1 MFMRKLVGIFL
12 HIIICSLVLS
22 AANNE
27 ENAAY
32 ESFEKEMST
41 VMKSLLQQPHS
52 LSRFL
57 SNGGLRNYY
66 KKNAYRPF
74 WFDEDGI
81 KPVAVELIN
90 AVEKDP
96 VLEPASHAFFGLDDL
111 MVAISTLES
120 VSPMNGETVMRLDG
134 TITGIYDAY
143 MKRVASG
150 SIDWK
155 EFQLKL
161 EALEKEK
168 KILASWDR
176 YGVYKNRIKL
186 LYKALKNNDIY
197 SAIDSVNYT
206 YPMAKELEKALRH
219 YEQIAKDGGYIQL
232 PEFQK
237 LSEGDTDPMVLLLR
251 ERLVQ
256 SGELNSTECFHHD
269 SNTSCSE
276 EYFDVNL
283 KEAVKAFQRNH
294 GLVVDGVVGPDTRK
308 HLNITVEKKI
318 ATIRLNLE
326 RMRWLPRTLGK
337 RYVLVNIADY
347 KLFMIDEG
355 NVSLEMPIVVG
366 EKRHPTPVFSNKM
379 SSVVLN
385 PYWRVPQSIVKRELV
400 PKLVKDPYALVA
412 QGMRMHADWNESSP
426 YYDFATI
433 DWSVYLE
440 RENEEENFE
449 IPMRF
454 IQIPSNINPLGRVK
468 FMFPNKYSVYIHD
481 TSAKRYF
488 RYRQR
493 AFSHGC
499 IRVSKPD
506 ALLQSIAKIDNN
518 ISYGEVQELLKQSN
532 KTKIGLETKIP
543 IHVIYLTSWVNH
555 DGAIQFRDDIYSYD
569 TMQYELLNKA
579 VMKQ

>member
-1 MFMRKLVGIFL
+1 MHKFIVLIL
-12 HIIICSLVLS
+12 HVFFFSSILFAAQHTQEPPLS
-22 AANNE
+22 KSFDNE
-27 ENAAY
+27 AVA
-32 ESFEKEMST
+32 
-41 VMKSLLQQPHS
+41 VMKKLLRQKHPIS
-52 LSRFL
+52 TFL
-57 SNGGLRNYY
+57 SNRALKRYY
-66 KKNAYRPF
+66 RGHGYRPF
-74 WFDEDGI
+74 WFDADGI
-81 KPVAVELIN
+81 KPIAIELIN
-90 AVEKDP
+90 AVENDP
-96 VLEPASHAFFGLDDL
+96 VLKPVSNTLFRLRDVVLE
-111 MVAISTLES
+111 ISALES
-120 VSPMNGETVMRLDG
+120 APHMEMKQVMRLDG
-134 TITGIYDAY
+134 TITGIYDEY

-161 EALEKEK
+161 EALEEEK

-176 YGVYKNRIKL
+176 YGVYKNRVKL
-186 LYKALKNNDIY
+186 LYKALKTGNIY
-197 SAIDSVNYT
+197 SAVNAVNYT

-219 YEQIAKDGGYIQL
+219 YEQIAHNGGYIQL
-232 PEFQK
+232 PEFKK
-237 LSEGDTDPMVLLLR
+237 LSEGDSAPVVTLLR
-251 ERLVQ
+251 ERLIQ
-256 SGELNSTECFHHD
+256 SGELNTIACQTED
-269 SNTSCSE
+269 TNVSNCL
-276 EYFDVNL
+276 EYFDANV
-283 KEAVKAFQRNH
+283 KKAVQIFQRNH
-294 GLVVDGVVGPDTRK
+294 GLAVDGVVGPDTRK
-308 HLNITVEKKI
+308 HLNITVEEKI

-326 RMRWLPRTLGK
+326 RMRWLPRTLGT

-347 KLFMIDEG
+347 KLLVINEG

-385 PYWRVPQSIVKRELV
+385 PYWRVPESIVKRELV
-400 PKLVKDPYALVA
+400 PKLVKDPYALVER
-412 QGMRMHADWNESSP
+412 GMRMHADWNESSP
-426 YYDFATI
+426 YYDFGTI

-440 RENEEENFE
+440 KENEDENFE
-449 IPMRF
+449 VPMRF
-454 IQIPSNINPLGRVK
+454 IQIPSNENPLGRVK

-518 ISYGEVQELLKQSN
+518 VNYDEVQELLKESN

-543 IHVIYLTSWVNH
+543 IHVIYLTSWVSQN
-555 DGAIQFRDDIYSYD
+555 GAIQFRDDIYSYD

-579 VMKQ
+579 VVK